1 MAARKRSLKSAARE
15 IGAELAEWGKVAL
28 LETTGRKSS
37 KTIKNAVGFVEGDA
51 ASINV
56 AAGSEASDWALNLR
70 ANPHCRATIG
80 DRVGRYLATELD
92 EGADRS
98 QVLVQLVL
106 KYGTPAERLGRGPVF
121 RLLPED

>member
-1 MAARKRSLKSAARE
+1 MAARQRSLKSAASE

-37 KTIKNAVGFVEGDA
+37 RTIKTTVGFVEGDSG
-51 ASINV
+51 SISV
-56 AAGSEASDWALNLR
+56 AAGSDASDWALNLR
-70 ANPHCRATIG
+70 ANPPCRVMIG
-80 DRVGRYLATELD
+80 DRVRRYRATELD

-121 RLLPED
+121 RLDPDD